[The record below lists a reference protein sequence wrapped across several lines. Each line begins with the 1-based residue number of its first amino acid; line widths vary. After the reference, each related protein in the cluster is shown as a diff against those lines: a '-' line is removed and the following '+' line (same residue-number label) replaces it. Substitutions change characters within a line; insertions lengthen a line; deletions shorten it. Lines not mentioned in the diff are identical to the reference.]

1 MRDGRPTLFL
11 LPDVN
16 FDDKAGKPVG
26 INEAIGSR
34 PIAAFGN
41 SDGDLETLQWTT
53 ISGGASLGAIARL
66 FTNLVV
72 RQSPP

>member
-16 FDDKAGKPVG
+16 FDDKAGKPLATG
-26 INEAIGSR
+26 RSPLLAILTA
-34 PIAAFGN
+34 IF
-41 SDGDLETLQWTT
+41 ETLQWTT

>member
-16 FDDKAGKPVG
+16 FDDKLGKPVG

-41 SDGDLETLQWTT
+41 SDGDLEMLQWTT
-53 ISGGASLGAIARL
+53 ISGGVSLGAIVHHTRCWTRICL
-66 FTNLVV
+66 
-72 RQSPP
+72 